1 MNVSLTP
8 RLEEFV
14 RRRVASGLYG
24 NASEVVREALRRLV
38 EREDAGANARR
49 KAVPSKDEMRAELA
63 ALEKPLRERGLASLA
78 LFGSIVRGEA
88 RSDSDI
94 DVLVDVDPKVG
105 FSLVDLV
112 SVKLLLEDR
121 LGRKVDVVTRQGI
134 EPAVR
139 DRVLNEAES
148 VF

>member
-49 KAVPSKDEMRAELA
+49 KAVPSKDELRAELA

-78 LFGSIVRGEA
+78 LFGSIVHGEA

-112 SVKLLLEDR
+112 SVKLLLENR

>member
-14 RRRVASGLYG
+14 RGRVASGLYG

-112 SVKLLLEDR
+112 SVKLLLENR

-134 EPAVR
+134 EPAVW

>member
-24 NASEVVREALRRLV
+24 NASEVVREALRGLV

-112 SVKLLLEDR
+112 SVKLFLENR

>member
-105 FSLVDLV
+105 FSLVDLA
-112 SVKLLLEDR
+112 SVKLLLENR